1 MNTKSKPI
9 KFSCE
14 IKSSILQAFAKR
26 NIPVIP
32 LAGSLAWQAGL
43 GCRQKRLI
51 YSDINSSISAKIA
64 NHKGMTKELLRK
76 CGVPLAAGYE
86 LQTWGEIK
94 SAFEK
99 LQEPVVIKPSQ
110 ELQGKGITT
119 NITNLKD
126 LERAF
131 KVAQQFKGKKIII
144 EEHLFGDDHRILIIG
159 GNYVAGLK
167 RLPPY
172 VISDGKNTI
181 KKLIDLENKKRERD
195 PRCVKKIKIDN
206 NTPLALKKQKYTLDS
221 VPKKD
226 EKIFVR
232 MTGNI
237 SAGGISVDITDIVH
251 PSIISLC
258 KEIARYTD
266 LDVVGLDIITTD
278 ITKPLSE
285 TGGKIT
291 EINQNPDVGMHQKPY
306 EGKGRNP
313 AQILVDY
320 LFPRPERAWIPV
332 FLRDKKIND
341 QKTID
346 KFLFTAIP
354 KKVKQFKTKTSEQ
367 IITIEKPIHKLY
379 NYLIDPLTKEVIIE

>member
-1 MNTKSKPI
+1 MNTKSKSI

-14 IKSSILQAFAKR
+14 IKNSILQAFAKR
-26 NIPVIP
+26 NVPVIP
-32 LAGSLAWQAGL
+32 LAGLLAWQAGL
-43 GCRQKRLI
+43 GYRQKRLI
-51 YSDINSSISAKIA
+51 YSDINSSVSAKIA
-64 NHKGMTKELLRK
+64 NHKGMTKELLQK
-76 CGVPLAAGYE
+76 CGVPVAGGFE
-86 LQTWGEIK
+86 LKTWEEIK
-94 SAFEK
+94 SAFGK
-99 LQEPVVIKPSQ
+99 LQKPVVIKPSQ
-110 ELQGKGITT
+110 ELQGKGVTT
-119 NITNLKD
+119 NITNLED
-126 LERAF
+126 LKRAF
-131 KVAQQFKGKKIII
+131 KVASRFKGKKIII

-172 VISDGKNTI
+172 IIGDGKNSI
-181 KKLIDLENKKRERD
+181 KKIIELENKKRERN
-195 PRCVKKIKIDN
+195 PQCVKKIKIDD
-206 NTPLALKKQKYTLDS
+206 NTPLVLKRQKYALNS
-221 VPKKD
+221 VPKKGQ
-226 EKIFVR
+226 KIFVR

-237 SAGGISVDITDIVH
+237 SAGGISVDVTDIVH
-251 PSIISLC
+251 PSIIALC
-258 KEIARYTD
+258 KEIARYTN
-266 LDVVGLDIITTD
+266 LDVVGVDIITTD

-320 LFPRPERAWIPV
+320 LFPWPERAWIPI
-332 FLRDKKIND
+332 FLYNKKITD

-346 KFLFTAIP
+346 KYLLNTIP

-367 IITIEKPIHKLY
+367 IITIEKPIHKLF